1 MSHRYAIAG
10 MALRAPENG
19 EDIAV
24 CFNYVGVPV
33 WGTILVRNLSIV
45 AIGAL
50 MLTSFEDSASAASIG
65 AGNPYPVSDYTCDDG
80 TRLAVRLLG
89 DRASV
94 SVNDAVAVDLPS
106 MGSEGTTFSNGQQ
119 TVTIVQGRLS
129 WGVGRA
135 VPSAC
140 TGG

>member
-1 MSHRYAIAG
+1 MLGS
-10 MALRAPENG
+10 
-19 EDIAV
+19 
-24 CFNYVGVPV
+24 
-33 WGTILVRNLSIV
+33 LSV
-45 AIGAL
+45 LTIGAL
-50 MLTSFEDSASAASIG
+50 MLASFEVAASDVSIG
-65 AGNPYPVSDYTCDDG
+65 VGNPYPVSDYTCQDG

-94 SVNDAVAVDLPS
+94 SVNGATAVDLPL
-106 MGSEGTTFSNGQQ
+106 MGPDGTTYSNGQH
-119 TVTIVQGRLS
+119 TLTFVQGRLS

>member
-1 MSHRYAIAG
+1 M
-10 MALRAPENG
+10 L
-19 EDIAV
+19 
-24 CFNYVGVPV
+24 
-33 WGTILVRNLSIV
+33 RNLSIA
-45 AIGAL
+45 AISAL
-50 MLTSFEDSASAASIG
+50 MLASFEHSASGASVG
-65 AGNPYPVSDYTCDDG
+65 AGNPYPVSNYTCQDG

-94 SVNDAVAVDLPS
+94 SVNGATAVDLPS
-106 MGSEGTTFSNGQQ
+106 MGPEGTTYSNGQR
-119 TVTIVQGRLS
+119 TLTIVQGHLL